1 MSSILGLHV
10 LPNADL
16 DDALQYITGALKPQ
30 LVVVLDN
37 LAFARKLR
45 THDVYQVPFVVHR
58 TYNPADHRFHET
70 MSPEA
75 WVAAHH
81 MHGADGVIVACLNE
95 PDGQANLM
103 RLAGWC
109 ADVMRIAHDAGLR
122 LALPNFSM
130 GNPNEARVAAGELD
144 ALIEAFRRFPE
155 HCLAVHEYAND
166 NPAAEQKWH
175 IRRYTFLWDR
185 FRKLGAPI
193 PQTLVTETGRDK
205 GGGRDDGWR
214 AYFNNDEL
222 RYVRFLTPLADDY
235 RADKVPAAIY
245 GWGPGFGWEAFNTAN
260 APKVREALP
269 TIGRIDEEM
278 PQMPEYTFPG
288 DDAPWQRGIFSSTSA
303 GGTNIRSQP
312 STSGAK
318 VGSLKL
324 LAPGAWTSTMIS
336 DGSGTWYALKLDDGV
351 QGYVRSDVVIFEAE
365 PAPEPDIPD
374 ALYSIFLSEDEV
386 AQVAALHDQLAAAMR
401 RALDEGVQIAETH
414 EQIAAIY
421 RAAAVR
427 AQTVEY
433 APLL

>member
-1 MSSILGLHV
+1 MSSILGVHI
-10 LPNADL
+10 LPKADL
-16 DDALQYITGALKPQ
+16 NDAFEYITGTLKPR
-30 LVVVLDN
+30 LVVVLDE

-45 THDVYQVPFVVHR
+45 TNAVYPVPYVVHR
-58 TYNPADHRFHET
+58 TYNPNDHKFHET

-75 WVAAHH
+75 WVAAHRT
-81 MHGADGVIVACLNE
+81 HGADGVIVACLNE
-95 PDGQANLM
+95 PDGKSNLR

-109 ADVMRIAHDAGLR
+109 ADVMRIAHDAGMR

-130 GNPNEARVAAGELD
+130 GNPDDAAVAAGELD
-144 ALIEAFRRFPE
+144 ALIEAFGRFPE

-166 NPAAEQKWH
+166 NPQAEQPWH
-175 IRRYTFLWDR
+175 IRRYSFLWDR
-185 FRKLGAPI
+185 FRRLGAPI

-214 AYFNNDEL
+214 VYFNNDET
-222 RYVRFLTPLADDY
+222 RYVRFLTPLGADY
-235 RADKVPAAIY
+235 RSDEVPAAIY
-245 GWGPGFGWEAFNTAN
+245 GWGPGFGWEAFNFAN

-269 TIGRIDEEM
+269 EIGRIDEEIPPM
-278 PQMPEYTFPG
+278 PDYTFPG
-288 DDAPWQRGIFSSTSA
+288 DDAAWQRGIFSSTSA

-324 LAPGAWTSTMIS
+324 GAPGAWTSTMIS

-351 QGYVRSDVVIFEAE
+351 QGYVRSDVVLFEAE
-365 PAPEPDIPD
+365 PAPEPEIPD
-374 ALYSIFLSEDEV
+374 ALYIPFSEEELQQLAELHTKI
-386 AQVAALHDQLAAAMR
+386 AQAIRRGMEEAAL
-401 RALDEGVQIAETH
+401 IAEQH

-421 RAAAVR
+421 QSAVER
-427 AQTVEY
+427 NQVVEY